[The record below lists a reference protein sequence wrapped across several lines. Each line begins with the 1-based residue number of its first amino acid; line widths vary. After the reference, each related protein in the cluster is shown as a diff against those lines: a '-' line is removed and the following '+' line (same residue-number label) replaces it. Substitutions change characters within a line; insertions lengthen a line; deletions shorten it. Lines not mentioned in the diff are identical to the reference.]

1 MFVRTVFLTLTP
13 VTFICETLGKDRH
26 SQLMKLCAVLC
37 PGFAIGCDLIRLLS
51 LTFQYDILPSYSI
64 LLIMG

>member
-51 LTFQYDILPSYSI
+51 
-64 LLIMG
+64 